1 MRSKMSGQEDV
12 LQYCRDRLECYII
25 LEKRYGHERARRMLS
40 LYDLERGDAELS
52 KEQFEFDWF
61 CLSCGEHGLASD
73 DKLWKFCRYCGSEL
87 KLKQVIAVK
96 AK

>member
-40 LYDLERGDAELS
+40 LYDLERGDAEMS
-52 KEQFEFDWF
+52 EEQFELKPWQKKVR
-61 CLSCGEHGLASD
+61 GLID
-73 DKLWKFCRYCGSEL
+73 
-87 KLKQVIAVK
+87 Q
-96 AK
+96 AKKETSNKS